1 MKSKHRYNLSTC
13 LLLTLFFA
21 SSLKAQQS
29 TTDSRPTNAVVAD
42 STSMATDGDKTI
54 YTKTEVAATVDKK
67 LWRRHLE
74 FRLGEP
80 TINAMKDGIQ
90 PGKYT
95 VDVRFVVEKDGSVS
109 EAKALN
115 DPGYGLAK
123 SAVKVVQTGP
133 KWTAAEQNGK
143 KVRSYHTQPISFFIQ
158 QTRTIQM

>member
-1 MKSKHRYNLSTC
+1 MEYEDDN
-13 LLLTLFFA
+13 
-21 SSLKAQQS
+21 
-29 TTDSRPTNAVVAD
+29 
-42 STSMATDGDKTI
+42 TI
-54 YTKTEVAATVDKK
+54 YTSTEVAATVDDK

-74 FRLGEP
+74 SRLGEP
-80 TINAMKDGIQ
+80 TMDAMKNGIK

-95 VDVRFVVEKDGSVS
+95 VNVQFVVEKDGRIS
-109 EAKALN
+109 EVKALN

-123 SAVKVVQTGP
+123 SGIKIVQSGP